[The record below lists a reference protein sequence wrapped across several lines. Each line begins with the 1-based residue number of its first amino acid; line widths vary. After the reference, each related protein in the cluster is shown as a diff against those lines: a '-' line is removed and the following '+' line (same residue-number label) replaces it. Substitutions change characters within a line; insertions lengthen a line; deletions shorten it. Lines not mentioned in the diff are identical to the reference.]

1 MVRDRV
7 GRRLAVR
14 GDDDAEARRGEA
26 GRVELGR
33 GRSRHDRY
41 WTTTGAAGAS
51 TNAPPEGS
59 GRAARCWYPPDAVH
73 PGRAAALA
81 LALVFA
87 VCTRHAAADDAPRP
101 EVTRLLREGV
111 ALRAEGR
118 DLEALAAFEHAHAL
132 QPLGRVQAQRALAEQ
147 ALGRPAAA
155 AQHLVEA
162 LASTDPWIARHRGEL
177 DGALATIRAQL
188 PASTPTATV
197 ATTPAPD
204 AIPADTARPDDAT
217 NADTARPDDATAA
230 AATRSGA
237 TQRDTARDGTQDDA
251 SGLAQPT
258 APSDARTTQPNAAL
272 LWSGTAATALGA
284 AGAIVAAVLAT
295 TTTADYDA
303 RYDAGG
309 CGAATSPRCDADYAD
324 TTRRL
329 DVLRAIFH
337 GALGLAAVGGALTL
351 GAFVLTPTADATSAG
366 LRLRGSF

>member
-1 MVRDRV
+1 M
-7 GRRLAVR
+7 
-14 GDDDAEARRGEA
+14 
-26 GRVELGR
+26 
-33 GRSRHDRY
+33 
-41 WTTTGAAGAS
+41 
-51 TNAPPEGS
+51 
-59 GRAARCWYPPDAVH
+59 H

-87 VCTRHAAADDAPRP
+87 VCTRHAAADDAPRS

-118 DLEALAAFEHAHAL
+118 DREALAAFEHAHAL

-147 ALGRPAAA
+147 ALGRLDAA

-162 LASTDPWIARHRGEL
+162 LASTDPWIARHRAEL

-197 ATTPAPD
+197 ATTTAPD

-217 NADTARPDDATAA
+217 TAD
-230 AATRSGA
+230 ATRSGA
-237 TQRDTARDGTQDDA
+237 TQRDDARDDA
-251 SGLAQPT
+251 SGLGR
-258 APSDARTTQPNAAL
+258 PSSPLDARTTQPNAAL

-295 TTTADYDA
+295 TTTADYDG
-303 RYDAGG
+303 RYDADG

>member
-1 MVRDRV
+1 M
-7 GRRLAVR
+7 
-14 GDDDAEARRGEA
+14 
-26 GRVELGR
+26 
-33 GRSRHDRY
+33 
-41 WTTTGAAGAS
+41 
-51 TNAPPEGS
+51 
-59 GRAARCWYPPDAVH
+59 H

-87 VCTRHAAADDAPRP
+87 VCTRHAAADDAPRS

-118 DLEALAAFEHAHAL
+118 DREALAAFEHAHAL

-147 ALGRPAAA
+147 ALGRLDAA

-162 LASTDPWIARHRGEL
+162 LASTDPWIARHRAEL

-197 ATTPAPD
+197 ATTTAPD
-204 AIPADTARPDDAT
+204 AIPADTARPDDAAT
-217 NADTARPDDATAA
+217 ADTARPDDATTAD
-230 AATRSGA
+230 ATRSGA
-237 TQRDTARDGTQDDA
+237 TQRDDARDDA
-251 SGLAQPT
+251 SGLGR
-258 APSDARTTQPNAAL
+258 PSSPLDARTTQPNAAL

-295 TTTADYDA
+295 TTTADYDG
-303 RYDAGG
+303 RYDADG